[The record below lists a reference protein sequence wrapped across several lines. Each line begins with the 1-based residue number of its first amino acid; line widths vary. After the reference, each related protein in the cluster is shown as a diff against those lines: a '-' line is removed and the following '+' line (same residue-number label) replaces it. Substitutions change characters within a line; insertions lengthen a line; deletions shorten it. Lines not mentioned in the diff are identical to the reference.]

1 MASGAKPFYSD
12 LANHSPIIVP
22 KHSKRSGGDPPLS
35 GRRYRVHCKKPDE
48 LEMYSMHVTVKPL
61 VALLLLA
68 VMSGCS
74 IAPKP
79 GSGGQWVGHTEAGQA
94 SYYADKFQNR
104 QTASGELYKA
114 GRKTAAHRTLPFGS
128 KVKVTNVR
136 NGRSVVVRINDRGP
150 FVRGRVIDLS
160 RSSFARIGDISAG
173 LLKVRIEVVR

>member
-22 KHSKRSGGDPPLS
+22 NHSKRSGGDPPLS
-35 GRRYRVHCKKPDE
+35 GRRYRVHCRKPDE

-61 VALLLLA
+61 VALLLPT

-79 GSGGQWVGHTEAGQA
+79 GSGGRSIWYTEAGQA

-104 QTASGELYKA
+104 KTASGEPYNA
-114 GRKTAAHRTLPFGS
+114 RQKTAAHRTLPFGS

-136 NGRSVVVRINDRGP
+136 NGKSVVVRINDRGP
-150 FVRGRVIDLS
+150 FDRGRVIDLS
-160 RSSFARIGDISAG
+160 RSSFAS
-173 LLKVRIEVVR
+173 VTSPMVY